1 MRLPS
6 SYSTSTSDVSS
17 SMTPMIDVVF
27 QLLIYFLCTASFAMT
42 EQILPTTLPPT
53 GATTTTASLP
63 PEVQELEL
71 IRIALSQ
78 RGQQLQ
84 IELNGSPCP
93 DVANLRDRLRQLLAL
108 ANLPAVLDVSL
119 EVEIG
124 HMINVY
130 DTCRVVGVRDI
141 HFAAPER

>member
-6 SYSTSTSDVSS
+6 IYSTSTGDVGS

-27 QLLIYFLCTASFAMT
+27 QLLIYFLCTASFAMS

-53 GATTTTASLP
+53 GATSTIASLP

-93 DVANLRDRLRQLLAL
+93 DVASLRDRLRQLLAL
-108 ANLPAVLDVSL
+108 ASLPAVLDVSR

-130 DTCRVVGVRDI
+130 DTCRVVGLHDI